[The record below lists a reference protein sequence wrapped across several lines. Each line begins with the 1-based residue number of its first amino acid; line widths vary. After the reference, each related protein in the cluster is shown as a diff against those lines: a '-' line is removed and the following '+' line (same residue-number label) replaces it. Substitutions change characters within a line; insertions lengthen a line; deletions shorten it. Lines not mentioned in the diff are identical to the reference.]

1 MNSVRNV
8 ACCVCGSVQH
18 LGGADGAGKM
28 WKLPGVVYGK
38 ARGVYRG
45 VRGGGVAIGGGGG
58 GGGGDINEGLSTPWC
73 SAHGGVYG
81 NVRYREV
88 YC

>member
-1 MNSVRNV
+1 MDKSTPSEELSRSGMNSVRNV

-58 GGGGDINEGLSTPWC
+58 GGGG
-73 SAHGGVYG
+73 GG
-81 NVRYREV
+81 RYK
-88 YC
+88 